1 MSTTYWRGDA
11 IAVAQVDSFTPGGTI
26 EVGDIFIITIN
37 GKSVSYSA
45 VGTTVASVCTGMT
58 AVLNAS
64 TIQEFEEITWAD
76 GTTTITG
83 TADTAG
89 KPFTAT
95 ATTTE
100 SNGGAADAQ
109 TFVRAAVTAN
119 SGPNDIAVAANW
131 SGGAVPTN
139 EDVVIEATSSS
150 LLYNLSAQSGE
161 TWASLTVKQNF
172 TGTIGLPRMNVDGG
186 SGNDSY
192 LEYRATYL
200 TVGITA
206 ATIGSGPGAGS
217 GRIKINTGSVAG
229 TLVVLNTGAPLE
241 NGIPALLWKGTSA
254 SNVVEVNKGSVGIA
268 FFEGAGET
276 ANVSG
281 GFRVSY
287 TNQQLSDVDVVCG
300 SGVTI
305 GTLTKSGGK
314 LQTASNITTANLMV
328 GQGEWTH
335 LAGTLGTLTMD
346 GQTLY
351 YQSSGTITAANI
363 GGASVLDFSRDP
375 TSRTVTALNIKSAGV
390 TVLDPNET
398 CTWTAIAAFPA
409 GVGIEDC
416 TLRFGKGKTITV
428 A

>member
-1 MSTTYWRGDA
+1 MATTYWRGDA
-11 IAVAQVDSFTPGGTI
+11 PAVAQVDSFTPGGTI
-26 EVGDIFIITIN
+26 EVGDIFIVTIN
-37 GKSVSYSA
+37 GKAVSYSA
-45 VGTTVASVCTGMT
+45 TGTTVASVCTGFA
-58 AVLNAS
+58 AVLTAS
-64 TIQEFEEITWAD
+64 TIQEFQEITWAD
-76 GTTTITG
+76 ATTTITG
-83 TADTAG
+83 TAVTAG

-131 SGGAVPTN
+131 SGGVVPTN
-139 EDVVIEATSSS
+139 EDVVVEGTDSS
-150 LLYNLSAQSGE
+150 LLYNLSAQSAE

-172 TGTIGLPRMNVDGG
+172 TGRIGLPRTNTDGG
-186 SGNDSY
+186 TGTDSY

-200 TVGITA
+200 TVGITTI
-206 ATIGSGPGAGS
+206 TIGSGPGAGS
-217 GRIKINTGSVAG
+217 GRIKINNGSVA
-229 TLVVLNTGAPLE
+229 TTITVLNTGSSLDD
-241 NGIPALLWKGTSA
+241 GPAMLWKGTSA
-254 SNVVEVNKGSVGIA
+254 SNVVEINKGSVGIA
-268 FFEGAGET
+268 YFEGAGEA

-287 TNQQLSDVDVVCG
+287 TSQQLSDANVICG
-300 SGVTI
+300 TGVTI

-314 LQTASNITTANLMV
+314 LQTASNVTTANLAP

-351 YQSSGTITAANI
+351 YQSSGTITAANM
-363 GGASVLDFSRDP
+363 GAGAVLDFSRDP
-375 TSRTVTALNIKSAGV
+375 TPRTVTALNIKSAGV
-390 TVLDPNET
+390 TVLDPNKT
-398 CTWTAIAAFPA
+398 VTWTGLGAFPA

-416 TLRFGKGKTITV
+416 TLRFGKGRTLSV